1 MQRLSRAIIKNMI
14 AVVCVTGMTGTSF
27 AQLNNSDN
35 LSTDTTTLNKKVELK
50 DQVDSIV
57 VGNSLTIE
65 NMFDWQN
72 RQKRMKRF
80 LECGLCGEGQSFP
93 E

>member
-14 AVVCVTGMTGTSF
+14 VVVCVTGMTGTSF

-35 LSTDTTTLNKKVELK
+35 LPENFMSLTNKIEIK
-50 DQVDSIV
+50 DQIDSIV
-57 VGNSLTIE
+57 VGKTQTIE
-65 NMFDWQN
+65 NIFDRQN
-72 RQKRMKRF
+72 RLKRMRRF
-80 LECGLCGEGQSFP
+80 LECGLCGEGQDFP